1 MKEQNFLNRLQCSAV
16 RTVSALVSHPQEPE
30 ILPPCRRNQRAFNGA
45 RSTLPLEWRG
55 EILERTQNMRRGV
68 AAALALLAVGAAA
81 NTASAQSTPVQCN
94 AFIGLRDE
102 AQKKALAVRTAV
114 EHKVDRKEICGL
126 VQRYFAAEST
136 VLKFLEDNKTWCGIP
151 EEAIKAAK
159 DNHEHTGK
167 FRTAACQEGPVG
179 KPKEPSL
186 SDAIGTPSVDTGA
199 NTRTG
204 RGTLDSLNGNPL
216 AR

>member
-1 MKEQNFLNRLQCSAV
+1 
-16 RTVSALVSHPQEPE
+16 
-30 ILPPCRRNQRAFNGA
+30 
-45 RSTLPLEWRG
+45 
-55 EILERTQNMRRGV
+55 MRRGV
-68 AAALALLAVGAAA
+68 AAALALLALGAATH
-81 NTASAQSTPVQCN
+81 TASAQSTPVQCN

-151 EEAIKAAK
+151 EEAIKAAR

-186 SDAIGTPSVDTGA
+186 SDAIGTPSVDSGT